1 MKTKTPMYTLSQHFK
16 NFDINI
22 SEFID
27 TRAMNKVE
35 LSKSSE
41 KFSPFGNTNK
51 GVSSD
56 FIRIYQDKT
65 EVVGKKT
72 SNNYSFY
79 YERKEYNSFAFVFSY
94 MEVEEPYITVTIKTD
109 GNNYISSEPYSVDQ
123 MKALMKAFNK
133 KISEIKMKSPLDI
146 FTVVQEIF
154 IGDNGVDEETI
165 VNDAVSF
172 IDATFKELNEDI
184 EAQSRKYKSAKVMY
198 TNSYSEYVEKLEHS
212 EEYQKLQELKK
223 ELRKAETALSKKDR
237 KLKLDYKI
245 KPKKTTL
252 KRESTVLN
260 QLENKKETKLTKM
273 IKQYPFHLR
282 NSILENIK

>member
-1 MKTKTPMYTLSQHFK
+1 
-16 NFDINI
+16 
-22 SEFID
+22 
-27 TRAMNKVE
+27 
-35 LSKSSE
+35 
-41 KFSPFGNTNK
+41 
-51 GVSSD
+51 
-56 FIRIYQDKT
+56 
-65 EVVGKKT
+65 
-72 SNNYSFY
+72 
-79 YERKEYNSFAFVFSY
+79 

-146 FTVVQEIF
+146 FEVVQEIF
-154 IGDNGVDEETI
+154 IGDNGVDEEAL
-165 VNDAVSF
+165 VNNAVSF

-184 EAQSRKYKSAKVMY
+184 DAQSRKYKSVKVMY
-198 TNSYSEYVEKLEHS
+198 TNSYSEYIEKLEQS

-252 KRESTVLN
+252 KTESTLLK